1 MKPLKIVIVGLGLIG
16 GSMAKALKQ
25 NTSHQVLGMD
35 QDEDALL
42 DACSCGAIDGK
53 AGRDDLK
60 TADLVYLCV
69 YPEGALAFAREYGP
83 LLKAGSVLTD
93 ACGVKEELC
102 AAMAALP
109 GQYTFV
115 AGHPMA
121 GKERSGFA
129 ASDPSIFV
137 GASYILVDTGAP
149 DWAMALVRERAEE
162 MGFGR
167 VVRTTPARHDCLYL
181 PAAPCPGLRLCHEP
195 PLPGAPGLFR
205 RQLPGRVPGGEHQR
219 RPVEPP
225 VSGQPEGPDPGA
237 GPADRQSFQT
247 AGRGGPPGP
256 GGASLAAAHR
266 RPDQTAGGINARP
279 RKQAARPLAP
289 QGEEAPRVRAR

>member
-25 NTSHQVLGMD
+25 NTSHQILGMD

-167 VVRTTPARHDCLYL
+167 VVRTTPARHDQMI
-181 PAAPCPGLRLCHEP
+181 A
-195 PLPGAPGLFR
+195 FTS
-205 RQLPGRVPGGEHQR
+205 QLPHALACAYVMSPRCPEHQGFSAGSYRDVSRVANINDALWSRLFLDNQKALTQELDQLIANLSRLRDAVDR
-219 RPVEPP
+219 RDQEELR
-225 VSGQPEGPDPGA
+225 SLLRTAAQIK
-237 GPADRQSFQT
+237 RQV
-247 AGRGGPPGP
+247 G
-256 GGASLAAAHR
+256 
-266 RPDQTAGGINARP
+266 
-279 RKQAARPLAP
+279 
-289 QGEEAPRVRAR
+289 